1 MDFALIDMTDMNSNT
16 TPCEIRKPNGDT
28 YPSELF
34 GIFQYS
40 DSEGSKPVAVVKL
53 KDGSIG
59 TVNVSA
65 VKMRPATHFYRKDG
79 TRVNMGS

>member
-1 MDFALIDMTDMNSNT
+1 MTEMNSKT
-16 TPCEIRKPNGDT
+16 TPCEIEMRNGDR
-28 YPSELF
+28 YPSELY

-79 TRVNMGS
+79 TRVNIGS